1 MIPVTTPPALP
12 QAMLRITPVLVANKI
27 TELGEALA
35 LIDMLRFEIHELRLE
50 RMNQQHYINQLRKD
64 INLLTDIYP

>member
-35 LIDMLRFEIHELRLE
+35 LIDMLRFEIHELRQD
-50 RMNQQHYINQLRKD
+50 RMNQQHYIERLRKD
-64 INLLTDIYP
+64 INVLTDIYP

>member
-35 LIDMLRFEIHELRLE
+35 LIDMLRFEIHELRQD

-64 INLLTDIYP
+64 INVLTDIYP